1 MKTHIVANR
10 HFEMSVLPNGALHAF
25 VVLVGV
31 LCMMQ
36 SSAQEKKVAEEMNF
50 ILPVHLEEVI
60 IISSY
65 KKALEHESHYKPLS
79 TLDEYLESSQKV
91 DMIKRGAYA
100 WEPVLN
106 DMASER
112 LSITIDGMRI
122 FGACTDKMDPVT
134 SYVDVSNLCEVHVS
148 SGQQGAKQG
157 STIGGALD
165 LKLEKSNFK
174 PLGWVGTLETG
185 GESNNT
191 AQIIGGELNYSD
203 ERFYLDTDIIYRK
216 AENYSAGGGEEVA
229 YSQFEK
235 YNLSVN
241 AGYKTGDG
249 QKLMATFIFDEARD
263 VGYPALPMDVSL
275 ARAFIGSVSWYQDAF
290 LRNFTDW
297 ETKLYANK
305 VTHIMDDSKRPD
317 VPIRMDM
324 PGWSDTYGYFSQM
337 KLKNEKHRF
346 LVKVDGFYNRSLAEM
361 TMYPNNVEERTM
373 FMLTWPDVRTLNSGF
388 YAEDVI
394 ALKKGSLKLSTR
406 LALHN
411 NTVAD
416 EFGLN
421 SLRIFYPDMSRV
433 KTRFL
438 KSVSA
443 QYSTK
448 VESVQLRWGLSYGDR
463 APSVSEG
470 FGFYLFN
477 SFDNHD
483 YIGNPDLKNEK
494 SLEANARVSL
504 GKEKFKMS
512 LEGNFFHMTDY
523 IIGEVHRDLSVMTIG
538 ADGVKIYENLEYAD
552 LYNITWDTE
561 YAILPR
567 LKWSAAVSYH
577 RGTDQDGRNLPF
589 IGPVGYNTSLQYN
602 HKTFSGSVAMRGAG
616 RQTNFNASY
625 GEDQTNAY
633 SVFSLVLGKS
643 FSFGSDNLYVKSGV
657 ENIFDENYSTY
668 TDWKNIPRMGRN
680 FFMAVSYSIN

>member
-1 MKTHIVANR
+1 MKTHIVANW
-10 HFEMSVLPNGALHAF
+10 HLEMSVLPKEVLHAF
-25 VVLVGV
+25 VVLAGV

-36 SSAQEKKVAEEMNF
+36 SSAQEIKVAEQMNI
-50 ILPVHLEEVI
+50 ILPIHLEEVI

-65 KKALEHESHYKPLS
+65 KKALEHKSHYKPLS

-112 LSITIDGMRI
+112 LSVTIDGMRI

-134 SYVDVSNLCEVHVS
+134 SYVDVSNLSEVHVS
-148 SGQQGAKQG
+148 SGQQGSEQG
-157 STIGGALD
+157 STIGGAID

-174 PLGWVGTLETG
+174 PLGWVGTIETG
-185 GESNNT
+185 GESNNA

-203 ERFYLDTDIIYRK
+203 ERFYLDTDVIYRK
-216 AENYSAGGGEEVA
+216 AENYSAGRGEEVA
-229 YSQFEK
+229 FSQFEK

-241 AGYKTGDG
+241 SGFKISDG
-249 QKLMATFIFDEARD
+249 QKLMATFIFDEAHD

-275 ARAFIGSVSWYQDAF
+275 ARAFIGSISWFQNAF
-290 LRNFTDW
+290 LGNFTDW

-305 VTHIMDDSKRPD
+305 VTHVMDDSKRPD

-324 PGWSDTYGYFSQM
+324 PGWSDTYGYFSQV
-337 KLKNEKHRF
+337 KLNSEKHRF
-346 LVKVDGFYNRSLAEM
+346 LTKLDGFYNRSLAEM
-361 TMYPNNVEERTM
+361 TMYPNNSNEREM

-406 LALHN
+406 LAVHN
-411 NTVAD
+411 SNVAD

-421 SLRIFYPDMSRV
+421 SLRIFYPDMSQV
-433 KTRFL
+433 QTRFL
-438 KSVSA
+438 KSFSA
-443 QYSTK
+443 QYRTK
-448 VESVQLRWGLSYGDR
+448 LKSVLMTGGLSYGDR

-494 SLEANARVSL
+494 SLEANAKVSMK
-504 GKEKFKMS
+504 KEKFKMS
-512 LEGNFFHMTDY
+512 LGGNFFHMTDY
-523 IIGEVHRDLSVMTIG
+523 IIGEVHSDLSVMTIG

-552 LYNITWDTE
+552 LYNITLDAE
-561 YAILPR
+561 YTILPQ
-567 LKWSAAVSYH
+567 LKWSSAVSYH

-589 IGPVGYNTSLQYN
+589 ISPVVYNANLQYS
-602 HKTFSGSVAMRGAG
+602 HKTFTGSVVMRGAG
-616 RQTNFNASY
+616 QQTNFNASF
-625 GEDQTNAY
+625 GEDETDAY
-633 SVFSLVLGKS
+633 SVFSLTLGKS
-643 FSFGSDNLYVKSGV
+643 FSFSSDDLYVRLGV
-657 ENIFDENYSTY
+657 ENIFDEYYSTY

-680 FFMAVSYSIN
+680 FFMAVSYAIN